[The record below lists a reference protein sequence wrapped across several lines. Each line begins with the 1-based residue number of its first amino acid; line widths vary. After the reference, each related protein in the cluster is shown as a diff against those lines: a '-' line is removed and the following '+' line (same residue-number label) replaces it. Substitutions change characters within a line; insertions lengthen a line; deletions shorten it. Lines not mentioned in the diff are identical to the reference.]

1 MGGDPKNRHF
11 RTVSQ
16 SLKYDPSGHYIR
28 KWIHIGS
35 NEVEASLR
43 PWAYEKDWPNPIVDP
58 ETQLTF
64 CDKERLESEGKIS
77 TIEPMMN

>member
-1 MGGDPKNRHF
+1 MGGDPKSRHF

-16 SLKYDPSGHYIR
+16 SLKYDPCGEYIR

-35 NEVEASLR
+35 DQVEASLR
-43 PWAYEKDWPNPIVDP
+43 PWAYEIGWPEPIVDP

-64 CDKERLESEGKIS
+64 CDKERLELTGILSL
-77 TIEPMMN
+77 IEP